1 MNDVASLADLSA
13 TELLRLYRRKDVSP
27 VEAVNAVFE
36 RIDAHNDLFHPFCHL
51 DREAASAA
59 AAASE
64 ARWLRDSPLGLVDGI
79 PTTVKDL
86 LLTRG
91 WPTLRGS
98 RTVDREQ
105 AWADDA
111 PAVARLREHGAVL
124 LGKTTTPE
132 WGWKGVCDSPL
143 EGATRNP
150 WNAAMTPGGSSGGA
164 AVAAALGMG
173 CLHVGTDG
181 GGSIRIPCAFT
192 GVFGLKPTFGLVPA
206 FPLSP
211 FGTVAHVGPIT
222 RSVADAARMLTV
234 MAEPDARDWHSL
246 PRVERDFAVGLDAGV
261 AGMRIALSLT
271 LGYAEVDPQ
280 VRALVLRAVNV
291 LADLGA
297 IVEECD
303 PGFADPTPIFEAHW
317 FSGAANLRRSIPKD
331 KRPLMDPG
339 LMRFADAGESFGHMA
354 YLDAVDKRGALG
366 SHMALFHQKF
376 DVLLTPTLPITAFEI
391 NRIAPQ
397 GYPDQGDWV
406 PWTPFSF
413 PFNLTQQPAASMP
426 CGLTTQG
433 LPVGL
438 QIVAAKYRDDL
449 VLRVARAYEKAVQ
462 IAAPPLLR
470 GDTAPASRNPDSAF
484 ASTKSR

>member
-1 MNDVASLADLSA
+1 MSDSASLADLSA
-13 TELLRLYRRKDVSP
+13 TELLPLYGSKDVSP
-27 VEAVNAVFE
+27 VEVVKAVFE

-51 DREAASAA
+51 DRAAALA
-59 AAASE
+59 DAAASE
-64 ARWLRDSPLGLVDGI
+64 ARWLRASPVGLIDGV

-91 WPTLRGS
+91 WPTRRGS
-98 RTVDREQ
+98 RTVDPEQ
-105 AWADDA
+105 AWTVDA

-143 EGATRNP
+143 EGVTRNP
-150 WNAAMTPGGSSGGA
+150 WNPELTPGGSSGGA

-181 GGSIRIPCAFT
+181 GGSIRIPSAFS

-211 FGTVAHVGPIT
+211 FGSVAHIGPMT

-234 MAEPDARDWHSL
+234 MAEPDPRDWHSL
-246 PRVERDFAVGLDAGV
+246 PYAGRDYSAGLDRGV
-261 AGMRIALSLT
+261 AGLRIALSLT
-271 LGYAEVDPQ
+271 LGYASVDPQ
-280 VRALVLRAVNV
+280 IRALVQRAAQV
-291 LADLGA
+291 LADMGA

-317 FSGAANLRRSIPKD
+317 FSGAANLRRSIPKE
-331 KRPLMDPG
+331 KWSLMDPG
-339 LMRFADAGESFGHMA
+339 LMRFADAGERIGHMD
-354 YLDAVDKRGALG
+354 YLKAVDQRGALG
-366 SHMALFHQKF
+366 SQMALFHQKF
-376 DVLLTPTLPITAFEI
+376 DVLLTPTLPITAFEV

-397 GYPDQGDWV
+397 GWPDQGDWV
-406 PWTPFSF
+406 PWTPFCH
-413 PFNLTQQPAASMP
+413 PFNLTQQPAASIP
-426 CGLTTQG
+426 CGLTRQG

-438 QIVAAKYRDDL
+438 QIVAAKYRDEL
-449 VLRVARAYEKAVQ
+449 VLRAARAYESAVPH
-462 IAAPPLLR
+462 AAPPLSR
-470 GDTAPASRNPDSAF
+470 RDTARASANPDSAF
-484 ASTKSR
+484 ASAKGR